1 MRSRQTHIIIGAGAA
16 GMAAAA
22 AIREQDA
29 AARITVVS
37 AEADRPYYRPLIPF
51 LISGQKDPEQMSL
64 EGQGPFRTDG
74 IEIKL
79 DTPAIAIDTERRAVV
94 LDNGQELAYD
104 KLLIA
109 TGSRPILPKTVR
121 KRSIPGVYSLRTLA
135 DARSIVQRS
144 QTARQV
150 VMLGG
155 GMLNVKTAFAL
166 KVLGLEVTLVEIEKS
181 VLPWL
186 MEADAAAL
194 IHNAL
199 LEAGLKVITGA
210 TLRRLRYEPNNGI
223 KRVELSSGE
232 ALACQ
237 MLLIG
242 IGIRPNIALL
252 ESTPVRCEQGAVI
265 DTHCACNVDNVYAA
279 GDVAARVDPV
289 SGAVAKTGLWT
300 HAVEMG
306 RCAGLNMAGRPIEY
320 DRPYGVLN
328 ATQVADI
335 PFVSM
340 GVVHTTGTDY
350 ETHVSATSNAYRK
363 LVFSASGDH
372 RSDRLMGALFVGDI
386 TNAGLY
392 RHFIYQRKP
401 VVNIKSYMIGHRLHY
416 GHLLSRAA

>member
-1 MRSRQTHIIIGAGAA
+1 MMRSRRAHLIIGAGAA
-16 GMAAAA
+16 GMVAAA

-37 AEADRPYYRPLIPF
+37 AEADRPYFRPLIPF
-51 LISGQKDPEQMSL
+51 LISGRKDPAQMSL

-74 IEIKL
+74 VEIKL
-79 DTPAIAIDTERRAVV
+79 DTPAAAIDTERQAVV
-94 LDNGQELAYD
+94 LASGQELAYD
-104 KLLIA
+104 RLLIA
-109 TGSRPILPKTVR
+109 TGSRPLVPEAVKKQPI
-121 KRSIPGVYSLRTLA
+121 SGVYSLRTMA
-135 DARSIVQRS
+135 DARSIVQRC

-166 KVLGLEVTLVEIEKS
+166 LAAGLEVTLVEIEAS

-186 MEADAAAL
+186 MEADAATL

-199 LEAGLKVITGA
+199 LKAGLKVITGA
-210 TLRRLRYEPNNGI
+210 TLRRLRYEPEGGI

-232 ALACQ
+232 TLACQ

-242 IGIRPNIALL
+242 IGVQPNIALL
-252 ESTPVRCEQGAVI
+252 KSTPLHCDQGVVV
-265 DTHCACNVDNVYAA
+265 DPHCACSVNNIFAA
-279 GDVAARVDPV
+279 GDVASRIDPV
-289 SGAVAKTGLWT
+289 SGAVVKTGLWS

-306 RCAGLNMAGRPIEY
+306 RCAGLNMAGKVRVC

-328 ATQVADI
+328 ATQVADV

-340 GVVHTTGTDY
+340 GVVHTAGTDY
-350 ETHVSATSNAYRK
+350 EAHVCTSPYAYRK
-363 LVFSASGDH
+363 LIFSAQG
-372 RSDRLMGALFVGDI
+372 DRLIGALFVGDI

-392 RHFIYQRKP
+392 RHFIYQRRP
-401 VVNIKSYMIGHRLHY
+401 AANIKSHMIRHRLHY